1 LARLDPAIHVPDTA
15 SARVKIG
22 VDHRV
27 KPGDDD
33 EEAEAMDF
41 DLTEEQRLL
50 RDSVERLLAD
60 HYGFDKRRSYLAE
73 PEGWSR
79 GLWAQYAELGLL
91 GLPFPEDYAGFGGGP
106 IEVMLVMEAF
116 GRVLALEPYL
126 ATVVLCGTALR
137 LAGNEEQ
144 KSAILPQIA
153 EGGMIL
159 AFAHGERQAR
169 YDLSDVL
176 TTAKPK
182 GRGWVLDGAKSV
194 ALHGDSAQRL
204 VVSARTTGERDDP
217 DGITLFIIDAAANG
231 VARRGYPMRDGTR
244 AAEISFGGV
253 EVGEED
259 VLGEVGAGFPV
270 IERVVE
276 AGIAATAAEAVG
288 AMEAMQ
294 AMTLEY
300 LKTRTQFGRPIGQN
314 QALQHRATEMLM
326 ELERGRSMAMLAA
339 MMVEEPDAAERAHNI
354 AMAKVGVGQASKFVS
369 QNAIQLHGGI
379 GMTEEYAVGHY
390 FRRCMVIEHT
400 FGDTAHHLSRLAD
413 QVR

>member
-1 LARLDPAIHVPDTA
+1 L
-15 SARVKIG
+15 
-22 VDHRV
+22 
-27 KPGDDD
+27 
-33 EEAEAMDF
+33 
-41 DLTEEQRLL
+41 
-50 RDSVERLLAD
+50 
-60 HYGFDKRRSYLAE
+60 
-73 PEGWSR
+73 
-79 GLWAQYAELGLL
+79 AQYAELGLL
-91 GLPFPEDYAGFGGGP
+91 GLPLPEDYGGFGGGP

-116 GRVLALEPYL
+116 GRVLALEPFL
-126 ATVVLCGTALR
+126 ATVVLGGTALR

-153 EGGMIL
+153 KGNMIL

-169 YDLSDVL
+169 YDLTDVL
-176 TTAKPK
+176 TIAKPR
-182 GRGWVLDGAKSV
+182 GGGWVLDGAKSV
-194 ALHGDSAQRL
+194 VMHGDSAQQL
-204 VVSARTTGERDDP
+204 IVSARTAGERDDC
-217 DGITLFIIDAAANG
+217 DGITLFLVDAAANG
-231 VARRGYPMRDGTR
+231 VAQRGYPMRDGTR
-244 AAEISFGGV
+244 AAEISLSSV

-259 VLGEVGAGFPV
+259 VLGEVGAAFPV

-288 AMEAMQ
+288 AMETMQ

-300 LKTRTQFGRPIGQN
+300 LKTRQQFGRPIGQN

-339 MMVEEPDAAERAHNI
+339 MMVEEPDAAERAQNI